1 MPTAKRILVREY
13 ESGTANSSCPA
24 ACVGAHPTTAISGSD
39 TRTLR
44 KDYHYHALSPPTKS
58 ANSDYG
64 EEDSD
69 DEIGAMVYRSSN
81 TAKERSAAAALVIDN
96 ALSVSYHPSA
106 VSVSMND
113 DDCKRSLA
121 VKSAAAA
128 LVIDN
133 ALSVSYHPSAVSV
146 SMNDDD
152 CKRSLAVKSAAA
164 AVVIDNALSVSPI
177 ILVPHRYP

>member
-1 MPTAKRILVREY
+1 MWEY

-24 ACVGAHPTTAISGSD
+24 ACVGAHPTEISGSD
-39 TRTLR
+39 TLR
-44 KDYHYHALSPPTKS
+44 KDYYYHALSPLPTKS

-113 DDCKRSLA
+113 DNCKRSL
-121 VKSAAAA
+121 VLNS
-128 LVIDN
+128 N
-133 ALSVSYHPSAVSV
+133 ESVGSRYS
-146 SMNDDD
+146 
-152 CKRSLAVKSAAA
+152 RS
-164 AVVIDNALSVSPI
+164 NQEC
-177 ILVPHRYP
+177 HRRIG